1 MLDQNSVAHNCEAVV
16 LHCIDFRF
24 NEEVDNYFDKRF
36 PEGYDV
42 ISIAGSCKGLLNDEE
57 HRKFLL
63 EQFQISHRLHHPK
76 TIALVQH
83 EDCGAYGG
91 SKNFSDTDAEQ
102 KFHQEEFQ
110 KAGKLLSGDFPEM
123 DIMGYYAKLSR
134 EIATLQ

>member
-63 EQFQISHRLHHPK
+63 EQFQISYRLHHPK

-91 SKNFSDTDAEQ
+91 SKNFSGTDAEQ